1 MDSDNLIELII
12 NEATK
17 AGCKLANKLEQE
29 EQKPTVNIKKCEKNY
44 DRTPLSSLSN
54 DEFIKICFDKLEREE
69 QEREQEMKRNML
81 SNILKRMRSK
91 LEQKIERGLLIEFAQ
106 LNDIL
111 KHFNKLDKNEQE
123 FVGKLLS
130 RYD

>member
-1 MDSDNLIELII
+1 MDFDNLIELIA

-17 AGCKLANKLEQE
+17 AGCKLVNKLDQE
-29 EQKPTVNIKKCEKNY
+29 EQKPIINIKKCEKDY
-44 DRTPLSSLSN
+44 DKTPLSSFSN
-54 DEFIKICFDKLEREE
+54 DEFIKICFEKLEREE
-69 QEREQEMKRNML
+69 QEREQERKRNML

-91 LEQKIERGLLIEFAQ
+91 LEQKLERGLLMEFAQ

-123 FVGKLLS
+123 FIGKLLS